1 MELRLTKDDPE
12 LVSIFSL
19 RDAESYLRKALALDP
34 GVDMFRA
41 FHTQVLIAM
50 EMVDLARKEL
60 EMYYAKHPDIHI
72 LRMLISIDPRNP
84 LDQKDRFLEYFEKDP
99 YAPSEMFQPMLQQII
114 GSVKRTTDAE
124 FVHRIL
130 SIVIDRIEL
139 GDYKEEASW
148 SCFENILLALKEH
161 GHWGL
166 VVETMKERISWWNTF
181 YFSDACSMYK
191 ELDSQNLE
199 LRDRCRNL
207 LLSDKSI
214 NTM

>member
-1 MELRLTKDDPE
+1 
-12 LVSIFSL
+12 
-19 RDAESYLRKALALDP
+19 
-34 GVDMFRA
+34 
-41 FHTQVLIAM
+41 
-50 EMVDLARKEL
+50 
-60 EMYYAKHPDIHI
+60 
-72 LRMLISIDPRNP
+72 MLISIDPRNP

-191 ELDSQNLE
+191 ELDSRNLE